1 MNTQTITLP
10 LPTPLLA
17 ALRSLA
23 DDREDTLDRLVRGRL
38 DREVMRLRSAQAG
51 QRLRAERIARLR
63 SLLAPVIAAAAGW
76 ADLQARLALFGF
88 ELRPAGGGLTLH
100 DAGGARLCKS
110 SELWFAC
117 SRLVRNFG
125 APMPGHPH
133 RMQHLLTKKAA
144 GVTPDD
150 PLELFEPF

>member
-1 MNTQTITLP
+1 MPRMNTQTITLP

-23 DDREDTLDRLVRGRL
+23 GDRQDTLDRLVRGML

-51 QRLRAERIARLR
+51 QRLRAERISRLR

-88 ELRPAGGGLTLH
+88 ELRPDGQTIALH
-100 DAGGARLCKS
+100 DRATGEWQCRGSDLGLAYPLLARRFGGPLAEIIANANTAPSQIRL
-110 SELWFAC
+110 
-117 SRLVRNFG
+117 
-125 APMPGHPH
+125 
-133 RMQHLLTKKAA
+133 
-144 GVTPDD
+144 
-150 PLELFEPF
+150 EPTA